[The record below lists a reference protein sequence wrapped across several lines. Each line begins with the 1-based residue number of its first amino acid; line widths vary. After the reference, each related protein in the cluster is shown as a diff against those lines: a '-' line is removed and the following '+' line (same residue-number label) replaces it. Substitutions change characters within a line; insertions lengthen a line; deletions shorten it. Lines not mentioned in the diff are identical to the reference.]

1 MSDDF
6 NSVKVGDKVSRHI
19 NIGTAM
25 ILVVTGVDE
34 RIHCGPWTFSKINGA
49 EIDEDLGWSEEKS
62 GSYIIADGGK
72 GADGANAAYL
82 QNLFAHENPAVF
94 NVTGYQIGP
103 ITAGP
108 EDNTVKGTL
117 HITGYQHV
125 GYDPGAGESH
135 SAFTVSEFGKV
146 VAAYRGD
153 CVFWIRAEDSD
164 GRRDWLCAGD
174 SDLPRNFKTALAA
187 QFAARVEGLRNYDIY
202 VASSDHLCLQDP
214 TFLFR
219 MDQ

>member
-6 NSVKVGDKVSRHI
+6 NSVKVGDKVSRY
-19 NIGTAM
+19 IGNLPLMDLAVTA
-25 ILVVTGVDE
+25 IDE
-34 RIHCGPWTFSKINGA
+34 FIHCGPWKFSKKNGA
-49 EIDEDLGWSEEKS
+49 EIDEDLGWNEENS
-62 GSYIIADGGK
+62 GSYITFAD
-72 GADGANAAYL
+72 
-82 QNLFAHENPAVF
+82 ENPVITL
-94 NVTGYQIGP
+94 NVTDYQIGP

-108 EDNTVKGTL
+108 EDYTVKGTL
-117 HITGYQHV
+117 HITGYQHI
-125 GYDPGAGESH
+125 GHDPGAGESH
-135 SAFTVSEFGKV
+135 NAFTVSEFGKV

-153 CVFWIRAEDSD
+153 CVFRIRAEDSD

-202 VASSDHLCLQDP
+202 VASSDQMCLQDP

-219 MDQ
+219 MSE